1 MDWGMVSAIS
11 TAFMVL
17 VILATAVFA
26 ALQLKQVSKS
36 RKAQTFMELSKYLQ
50 REEIRE
56 ARRVL
61 IGISGKEYKDWSK
74 EETEAAEKASHTY
87 DVAGVM
93 VFRKLIEKELVVD
106 EWRRSVIKCWEA
118 AQPMIKGYQKER
130 GKDFWHNFEKLY
142 DEAKRI
148 KTEELTN

>member
-11 TAFMVL
+11 TAFMAL
-17 VILATAVFA
+17 VILITAVFA

-36 RKAQTFMELSKYLQ
+36 RKAETFMELSKYLQ

-56 ARRVL
+56 ARRIL
-61 IGISGKEYKDWSK
+61 IGISGKDYKDWSK
-74 EETEAAEKASHTY
+74 EETEAAEKVSHTY

-106 EWRRSVIKCWEA
+106 EWRRSIIKCWKA
-118 AQPMIKGYQKER
+118 AEPMIKGYQKER

-142 DEAKRI
+142 EEAKKI
-148 KTEELTN
+148 KIAEAAN